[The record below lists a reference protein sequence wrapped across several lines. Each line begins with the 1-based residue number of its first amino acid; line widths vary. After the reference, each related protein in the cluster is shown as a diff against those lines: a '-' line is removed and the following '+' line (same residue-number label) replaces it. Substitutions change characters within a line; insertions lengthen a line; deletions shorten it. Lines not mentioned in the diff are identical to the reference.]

1 MITLK
6 NTESDQ
12 LMQLQE
18 AHLREFISKGVVTRV
33 YANGK
38 ADGFELHVQI
48 GSAIGA
54 LVNARGIVRT
64 FISLNTL
71 TGLVKRLGATKFD
84 VVIGEFSTSE
94 PAPRAK
100 ASKTKPSVAKSAKK
114 ALTKK

>member
-1 MITLK
+1 MTTVK

-33 YANGK
+33 FADGK
-38 ADGFELHVQI
+38 LEGFELHVHI
-48 GSAIGA
+48 GSAVGVLA
-54 LVNARGIVRT
+54 NARGIART

-71 TGLVKRLGATKFD
+71 TGLVRRLGATHFD
-84 VVIGEFSTSE
+84 VVIGGFGTSG

-100 ASKTKPSVAKSAKK
+100 ASKTKPSLAKSAKK
-114 ALTKK
+114 SLIKK

>member
-1 MITLK
+1 MTTVK

-18 AHLREFISKGVVTRV
+18 AHLREFISKAVVTRV

-38 ADGFELHVQI
+38 ADGFELHVHI
-48 GSAIGA
+48 GSAVGV
-54 LVNARGIVRT
+54 LVNARGIART

-71 TGLVKRLGATKFD
+71 TGLVKRLGATQFD
-84 VVIGEFSTSE
+84 VVIGDFGSSE

-114 ALTKK
+114 SLIKK